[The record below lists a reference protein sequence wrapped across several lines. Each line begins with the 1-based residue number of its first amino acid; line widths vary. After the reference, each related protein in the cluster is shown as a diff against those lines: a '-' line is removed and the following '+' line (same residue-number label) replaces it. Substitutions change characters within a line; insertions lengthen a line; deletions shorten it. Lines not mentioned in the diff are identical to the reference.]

1 MRQCRG
7 IGHRFGCACCAP
19 YLWALSGPRKGLASR
34 RGVLAAALAGSALM
48 LGGSGTVEREAGTN
62 AVRRNASAL
71 PLGVLL
77 AQAANGSGADRIY
90 RNGAIIT
97 MDAAR
102 PAARAVAV
110 GEGRI
115 LAVGDDAD
123 VMGLAGSDT
132 EIVDLDGTTMLPG
145 LVDGHG
151 HVANAGL
158 YHGFANLQPS
168 PAGPGDSIGALQASL
183 RRQIEADGLFDGW
196 LLGAGYDESL
206 LAEHRHVTRDDL
218 DAVADDIPIFA
229 WHVSGHFGSA
239 NSLALRLAGI
249 DAGTDD
255 PPGGIIRRRTGS
267 REPDGVVEEHA
278 LYLFR
283 DAMPRFDGERLIDLL
298 DKAQESYA
306 RWGITTAQDGASSAD
321 EVALLQRAAAAG
333 RLDLDIVAYP
343 MILDPAELEGLTPP
357 QGYDNGLRI
366 GGAKLVLDGSPQ
378 GKTAWMTE
386 PYVSPPEGWPADYVG
401 YPLLE
406 DEVVDALVDGLFAR
420 GWQVLA
426 HCNGDRSGDQFLD
439 AVEKAT
445 RKHGMADRRPV
456 MIHAQTV
463 REDQL
468 DRMKALGVMP
478 SFFVAHTFYW
488 GDWHRDAVFGPERA
502 HRISPTRSALG
513 RDMPFTVHNDSPVV
527 PSDSWRLLWSAVNR
541 TTRSGQVLGDDQ
553 RIDVPTALHAMT
565 LDGAFQHF
573 EETDKGS
580 ITPGKR
586 ADLITVSDN
595 PATLPPDRLKDI
607 ETVETIKDGRV
618 IYRAA

>member
-1 MRQCRG
+1 MSLCRG

-19 YLWALSGPRKGLASR
+19 YLWSLNGPQSGVATR
-34 RGVLAAALAGSALM
+34 RGVLGAALAGSALA
-48 LGGSGTVEREAGTN
+48 LGASVTDGPDRKGRAARS
-62 AVRRNASAL
+62 AVGAL

-77 AQAANGSGADRIY
+77 AQAQAGAGADRIY
-90 RNGAIIT
+90 RNARITT
-97 MDAAR
+97 MDR
-102 PAARAVAV
+102 DTPAGQAVAV
-110 GEGRI
+110 GSGRI
-115 LAVGDDAD
+115 LAVGNDDTVA
-123 VMGLAGSDT
+123 GLAGSGT
-132 EIVDLDGTTMLPG
+132 EIIDLDGLTMLPG

-158 YHGFANLQPS
+158 YHGFVNLQPS
-168 PAGPGDSIGALQASL
+168 PAGPGNSIGAIQESL
-183 RRQIEADGLFDGW
+183 RTHREHDGLFDDW

-218 DAVADDIPIFA
+218 DAVAQDVPIFV
-229 WHVSGHFGSA
+229 WHVSGHFGAA

-249 DAGTDD
+249 DSATDD
-255 PPGGIIRRRTGS
+255 PPGGIIRRRAGT
-267 REPDGVVEEHA
+267 REPDGVVEEHG

-283 DAMPRFDGERLIDLL
+283 DCMPHFDGDRLLDLL
-298 DKAQESYA
+298 DRAQESYA

-321 EVALLQRAAAAG
+321 EVALLQRAAAAD

-343 MILDPAELEGLTPP
+343 MVLDPAELYGLTAPE
-357 QGYDNGLRI
+357 GYSNALRI

-378 GKTAWMTE
+378 GKTAWMSE
-386 PYVSPPEGWPADYVG
+386 PYLSPPEGWPEDYVG

-406 DEVVDALVDGLFAR
+406 DEVVDALVDGLYAR

-445 RKHGMADRRPV
+445 AKYGLADRRPV

-468 DRMKALGVMP
+468 DRMQRLGVMP

-488 GDWHRDAVFGPERA
+488 GDWHRDAVFGPDRA
-502 HRISPTRSALG
+502 HRISPTQSALD
-513 RDMPFTVHNDSPVV
+513 RKMAFTIHNDSPVV

-541 TTRSGQVLGDDQ
+541 ETRSGQVLGPDQ

-573 EETDKGS
+573 EEADKGS

-586 ADLITVSDN
+586 ADLVVLSDD
-595 PATLPPDRLKDI
+595 PASLPHDRLKDI
-607 ETVETIKDGRV
+607 VVVETIKDGRT
-618 IYRAA
+618 IYRH